1 MKTQTGGGGKGG
13 GRTAVGRLRDMSW
26 YAHLRSS
33 SPCLIRPRLFSF
45 SPAPRSSLTNAAKA
59 SRIPWFTSIPSFRQ
73 QLARTNKVPSFGER
87 VRCPSVRN
95 QVLVSTRNASSP
107 RDKLADMNSLLV
119 LPPSWCFPWRPAPRT
134 TRPLSGP
141 SSSASLRR
149 HGGLGRPQTM
159 R

>member
-1 MKTQTGGGGKGG
+1 MAGTAAGEPHAVM
-13 GRTAVGRLRDMSW
+13 TAVGRLRDMSW

-45 SPAPRSSLTNAAKA
+45 SPAPRSPLTNAAT

-95 QVLVSTRNASSP
+95 QVLVSTRNASPLETS
-107 RDKLADMNSLLV
+107 SLTRLV
-119 LPPSWCFPWRPAPRT
+119 CWSYL
-134 TRPLSGP
+134 
-141 SSSASLRR
+141 LRGVF
-149 HGGLGRPQTM
+149 HGGRLHERRDLCLVRQAQPLCAGMEDSAAHKR
-159 R
+159 